1 MGLNVKKITFFKTN
15 FLSRF
20 SKKKEGST
28 AIEFALLI
36 LPFSALLF
44 AIIETAVVF
53 FISSTLG
60 HALSE
65 TSRPIRV
72 GDFQRDCSDTPE
84 RFKAAMCENMISI
97 GSCENQLS
105 VDLVASAD
113 GKFNINLLPPLPPED
128 PATPDEETPP
138 LPSTYQTSAGGD
150 VIITRARFHHRL
162 VLPGNL
168 TFLANR
174 NGNIRVIESTTAF
187 RNEPFE
193 NTCP

>member
-20 SKKKEGST
+20 SKNKEGST

-128 PATPDEETPP
+128 PP
-138 LPSTYQTSAGGD
+138 LQAVMLS
-150 VIITRARFHHRL
+150 
-162 VLPGNL
+162 LPGL
-168 TFLANR
+168 GFTIGWFY
-174 NGNIRVIESTTAF
+174 RVILHSLRIVTGIYAS
-187 RNEPFE
+187 
-193 NTCP
+193 